1 MNAITQARCL
11 KLILLIKE
19 KEDNTQRNELYTIM
33 MPDLIKW
40 VRSYLRRSKV
50 KNPDTPFYHNG
61 KNEALSLS
69 WDCFIYGLERIC
81 AYKEITIPIRNHFS
95 IATYQCLGQML
106 NKERIVD
113 RYEIGFSDLPEGKD
127 EDNNLSEEEI
137 MDKDKIISIRD
148 DNCEINL
155 SSSIISGRDFLHMY
169 RESLNDSD
177 KIIFD
182 DVLTSMISGNTRSII
197 RKGGKS
203 RPYTCETKRRFK
215 HLIGF
220 FLSQVLK

>member
-11 KLILLIKE
+11 KLVLLIKE
-19 KEDNTQRNELYTIM
+19 KESNAYRNELYTIM

-50 KNPDTPFYHNG
+50 KNPDTPFHHDG
-61 KNEALSLS
+61 KEEALSLS
-69 WDCFIYGLERIC
+69 WDCFIYGLQRIC

-106 NKERIVD
+106 GKERGAD
-113 RYEIGFSDLPEGKD
+113 KHEIHFSDLLEGKN
-127 EDNNLSEEEI
+127 EDGNLSEEEI
-137 MDKDKIISIRD
+137 MDRVIVNE
-148 DNCEINL
+148 DNEVDL
-155 SSSIISGRDFLHMY
+155 SSSIISGKDFLYMY

-182 DVLTSMISGNTRSII
+182 DVLMSMVDGVTKSII
-197 RKGGKS
+197 RKSDKS
-203 RPYTCETKRRFK
+203 RPYVCETKRRFK
-215 HLIGF
+215 HLISF
-220 FLSQVLK
+220 FMEQVVNLQR